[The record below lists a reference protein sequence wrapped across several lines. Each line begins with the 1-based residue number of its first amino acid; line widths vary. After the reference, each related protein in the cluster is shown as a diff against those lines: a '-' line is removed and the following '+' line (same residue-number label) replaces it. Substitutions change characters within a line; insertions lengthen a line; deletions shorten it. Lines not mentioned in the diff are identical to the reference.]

1 MGWVLVIAMA
11 AAAFGLLVLVLKAPR
26 RSWEALAAALIFGL
40 AGFAL
45 QGRPD
50 LAGAPKIPAQKVS
63 QGGAALVEARRQ
75 LSGGGPIAGNRLMIV
90 ADGFS
95 RDGEYA
101 LASELLL
108 GVVDKEPRNTEAWL
122 ALANNL
128 MAHAEGVLTPAAQYA
143 FGKAAQADPAH
154 PGPSFFLGLA
164 LAQNGDLAAGRAQW
178 AGLLERSPPDAP
190 WRKDLEARLA
200 ELDTF
205 IAKQQPAPPPQ
216 QR

>member
-1 MGWVLVIAMA
+1 MGWVLVIVLA
-11 AAAFGLLVLVLKAPR
+11 VLVLAALVLIFKAPR
-26 RSWEALAAALIFGL
+26 RTWEALAAALIFGL

-45 QGRPD
+45 QARPD
-50 LAGAPKIPAQKVS
+50 LAGAPKEPAQKVS
-63 QGGAALVEARRQ
+63 QGGAPLVEARRQ

-95 RDGEYA
+95 RDGQYA
-101 LASELLL
+101 LAAEVLL
-108 GVVDKEPRNTEAWL
+108 GVVEKEPRNAEAWL

-143 FGKAAQADPAH
+143 FDKAAQADPAH
-154 PGPSFFLGLA
+154 PGPPFFLGLA

-200 ELDTF
+200 ELDAF
-205 IAKQQPAPPPQ
+205 IAKQQAAPGG
-216 QR
+216 R